1 MRRTDSFGEERIE
14 QLDITDVV
22 TWKRLGEEKNIGR
35 IYELYTVEL
44 GGRQVKK
51 AKVASFKDAQNYDV
65 LVLELK
71 LLSKGKQ

>member
-1 MRRTDSFGEERIE
+1 MVPPPGAERDKVQHKKMRRTDSFGEERIE

-22 TWKRLGEEKNIGR
+22 TWKRLGEEKNIGL

-51 AKVASFKDAQNYDV
+51 S
-65 LVLELK
+65 
-71 LLSKGKQ
+71 